1 MKWLNVPPLMSVAT
15 VWVVWLFLAI
25 GALGWAL
32 FVLLDAFDAKKDAAA
47 WVQAVGSVLAII
59 VAIAVASSQNQ
70 RAYQAAKQ
78 AERELLD
85 KLLVVAN
92 FVADVSVNA
101 SSYLSDNTG
110 DIRMVSRF
118 EVSLRDCDCLMREVQ
133 FNEVPRAQAAIGWLE
148 LRAAVRDVLH
158 GVQTIQGAK
167 PGSISMLVVY
177 DMEAAAIAAEKA
189 RGRINAACAA

>member
-1 MKWLNVPPLMSVAT
+1 MKGLKVPPLMSVAT

-78 AERELLD
+78 TERELLD

-118 EVSLRDCDCLMREVQ
+118 EVSLRDCDYLMREVQ

-158 GVQTIQGAK
+158 GVQTIQEAK
-167 PGSISMLVVY
+167 AGNISILVVY
-177 DMEAAAIAAEKA
+177 DIEAAAIAAEKA

>member
-1 MKWLNVPPLMSVAT
+1 MKKWKFPLLMNTAT

-78 AERELLD
+78 VERELLD
-85 KLLVVAN
+85 KLFVVAN
-92 FVADVSVNA
+92 FVADVSGNA
-101 SSYLSDNTG
+101 SSYLSDNAS
-110 DIRMVSRF
+110 DRRMVSRF
-118 EVSLRDCDCLMREVQ
+118 EISLRDCDYLMREVQ
-133 FNEVPRAQAAIGWLE
+133 FNEVPRAEAAIGWLE

-158 GVQTIQGAK
+158 AVQTIKEGK
-167 PGSISMLVVY
+167 PGGVPMLVIY
-177 DMEAAAIAAEKA
+177 DMEAAAIAAENA
-189 RGRINAACAA
+189 RSRINAACAG

>member
-1 MKWLNVPPLMSVAT
+1 MKGLNVPPLMIVAT

-70 RAYQAAKQ
+70 RAYQAGKQ

-85 KLLVVAN
+85 KLFAVAN
-92 FVADVSVNA
+92 FVANVSGDA
-101 SSYLSDNTG
+101 SRYLSDNAG
-110 DIRMVSRF
+110 DRRMVSRL
-118 EVSLRDCDCLMREVQ
+118 EVSMRDCDYLMREVQ
-133 FNEVPRAQAAIGWLE
+133 FNEVPRAEAAIGWLE

-158 GVQTIQGAK
+158 GIQIIQEAK
-167 PGSISMLVVY
+167 PGGISMLVIY
-177 DMEAAAIAAEKA
+177 DIEAAAIAAEKA
-189 RGRINAACAA
+189 RGRINAACKA

>member
-1 MKWLNVPPLMSVAT
+1 MKGLNVPPLMSVAT

-101 SSYLSDNTG
+101 SSYLRDNTG

-118 EVSLRDCDCLMREVQ
+118 EISLRDCDYLMREVQ

-158 GVQTIQGAK
+158 GVQTIQEAK
-167 PGSISMLVVY
+167 SGSISILVVY
-177 DMEAAAIAAEKA
+177 DIEAAAIAAEKA

>member
-1 MKWLNVPPLMSVAT
+1 MKRLKLPPFMSTAT
-15 VWVVWLFLAI
+15 IWVVWLFLAT

-70 RAYQAAKQ
+70 RAYKAAKQ

-85 KLLVVAN
+85 KLFVVAN

-101 SSYLSDNTG
+101 SSYLTDNSSDK
-110 DIRMVSRF
+110 RMVTRF
-118 EVSLRDCDCLMREVQ
+118 EVSLRDCDYLMREVQ
-133 FNEVPRAQAAIGWLE
+133 FNEVPRAEAAIGWLE

-158 GVQTIQGAK
+158 GVQSIQAGK
-167 PGSISMLVVY
+167 PGGISMLIIY
-177 DMEAAAIAAEKA
+177 DMEAAAMAAEKA
-189 RGRINAACAA
+189 RCRINAACAG